1 MRNRFDQDRQI
12 PWTSSSW
19 TVYVHPVH
27 TSWDQSSR
35 SSPSFRPFQFKYE
48 LLGRSSPARS
58 ELCPTILGLKLS
70 SSHRPTSHEA
80 YKLIRSSGH
89 DHHHFCFFFL
99 SGSGWGYDLGSSLG
113 FNQIVRPYTSTHLTT
128 SRNSTLRMP
137 SPSGSFSFSFFF
149 FKFCD
154 SYYKYVC
161 INMYIIN
168 LRRRREKKSNRRGS

>member
-89 DHHHFCFFFL
+89 DHHHFFFL
-99 SGSGWGYDLGSSLG
+99 SFWFWLG
-113 FNQIVRPYTSTHLTT
+113 IRPGLKPRFQSNRTPVHEYTSNHIKKFHFKDAFAF
-128 SRNSTLRMP
+128 
-137 SPSGSFSFSFFF
+137 GEFFF
-149 FKFCD
+149 FFFFFQ
-154 SYYKYVC
+154 V
-161 INMYIIN
+161 
-168 LRRRREKKSNRRGS
+168 LW